1 MLLSICASIVLLF
14 TVMGRLAANPGMKI
28 KITDKGLQ
36 YARKIGVN
44 LLEQKIKEFQLPD
57 ETGKIDLMGWL
68 DYKVS
73 RLQLIDVGLPNSSAE
88 FIPNIGIRF
97 STDVSV
103 SLVGE
108 LEVSLGLLYS
118 AGTFNLNISMLSATF
133 VVGFLHNDGRP
144 TVKPISCN
152 STLKDFEIT
161 FHGSSSWL
169 HRMFIERTKGEIRK
183 AFSKKVCSHFV
194 SLIERLE
201 TMDQTALQQVD
212 HYVAFDY
219 SLVREPVITANSIE
233 WPIKG
238 IVYDRQHRKPPPY
251 DVQPFNLPD
260 ITDLMLY
267 VGVSE
272 DVLNTMGFAYFVA
285 GALQIDITDDKLPED
300 ISLRLN
306 TSNLSLLLPETAS
319 VGAQVYISEMR
330 LRGSVHLKSFD
341 LVLKQSKVGN
351 IQVKALDTILT
362 IVFKKNVLPK
372 LNVSLYRGKALL
384 ILHKVSLPN
393 AIIKINKGMLMLGT
407 DLEYRG

>member
-285 GALQIDITDDKLPED
+285 GALQIDITDDK
-300 ISLRLN
+300 
-306 TSNLSLLLPETAS
+306 TAS